1 MYEYI
6 YGILVELNPN
16 YAVIDCNGVGWLIN
30 ISLYTF
36 SKLEGSKN
44 AKLYVQPVIRED
56 AQLLYGFFDKNERE
70 IFKLLCSVSGI
81 GPNTARI
88 ILSSMNP
95 EELKTAIQSE
105 DVNSVKR
112 IKGIGAKTAQRLVI
126 ELKDKMDKIGIDIS
140 SSTQGNATKTTA
152 NPNRE
157 EALAALVMLGYP
169 KNIAEKSL
177 DTAIKTNPAMSTEDL
192 IKYAL
197 KHS

>member
-1 MYEYI
+1 MYDYI
-6 YGILVELNPN
+6 NGILAELNPN

-30 ISLYTF
+30 ISLYTY
-36 SKLEGSKN
+36 SGLEGKQN
-44 AKLYVQPVIRED
+44 AKLYVQPIIRED
-56 AQLLYGFFDKNERE
+56 AHTLYGFIDKNERE

-95 EELKTAIQSE
+95 SELQTAILSE

-112 IKGIGAKTAQRLVI
+112 IKGIGAKTAQRLI
-126 ELKDKMDKIGIDIS
+126 IDLKDKIDKIGTATIITS
-140 SSTQGNATKTTA
+140 NNSSTNLQ

-169 KNIAEKSL
+169 KNTAEKAL
-177 DTAIKTNPAMSTEDL
+177 DAAIKQNLAMSTEDL